1 MKNTIAV
8 FITIYSLLALAAFAA
23 DTTNTPASTGLQWSA
38 ATAGTL
44 RYNPS
49 TDQADFGAGL
59 DVGVRFTERVA
70 LKLRTV
76 GYEQDSGSGLPPQKK
91 PPGDKSKGHKHG
103 HHGHHDHGLAA
114 AGGAG
119 ISYDPA
125 TNELLIDEASILV
138 ETELFSTKDKKIKLS
153 ALGGVDLIMGDERWG
168 LSGGGSASYAL
179 WKGVSVTAEARA
191 RIVERSDVEL
201 LTSIGVS
208 YKF

>member
-8 FITIYSLLALAAFAA
+8 FITTSLLALAAFAA
-23 DTTNTPASTGLQWSA
+23 DTNTPAASGLQWSA
-38 ATAGTL
+38 ATAATM

-59 DVGVRFTERVA
+59 DVGIRLTERVA

-76 GYEQDSGSGLPPQKK
+76 GYEQDAGSGQSASKK
-91 PPGDKSKGHKHG
+91 PPGDKSKSHTSHG
-103 HHGHHDHGLAA
+103 HGHGRGHGNLA
-114 AGGAG
+114 AGGVG
-119 ISYDPA
+119 ISYDPT
-125 TNELLIDEASILV
+125 TNELFIDEASILV
-138 ETELFSTKDKKIKLS
+138 ETELFASKDGKLRLS

-168 LSGGGSASYAL
+168 LSAGGSASYAI
-179 WKGVSVTAEARA
+179 WKGVSLTAEARA